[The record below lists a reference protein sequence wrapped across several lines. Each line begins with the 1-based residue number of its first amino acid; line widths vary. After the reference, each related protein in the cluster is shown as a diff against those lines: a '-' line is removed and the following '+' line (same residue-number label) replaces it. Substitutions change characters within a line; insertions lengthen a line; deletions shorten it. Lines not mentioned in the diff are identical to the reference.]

1 MNRRPPRST
10 RTDTLLPD
18 TTLFRSDHEVDG
30 EGELAGLEALVP
42 AQCQRQQADS
52 DVDVPDPA
60 HHRADLRPY
69 HTHAAEARHQV
80 VAEAEEEGGEGTE
93 DDAVHVD
100 RPQPPEGELQGSTQ
114 VVGKMEQGRDGD
126 DHRQNGNGNV

>member
-1 MNRRPPRST
+1 MRI
-10 RTDTLLPD
+10 
-18 TTLFRSDHEVDG
+18 SDWS
-30 EGELAGLEALVP
+30 
-42 AQCQRQQADS
+42 S
-52 DVDVPDPA
+52 DVCSS
-60 HHRADLRPY
+60 DLPY

-114 VVGKMEQGRDGD
+114 VVGKIEQGRDGD
-126 DHRQNGNGNV
+126 AHRRGQHQPEHAPVEPQPDEPAVNRTEEHTSELQSLMRNSYAVFCLN